1 MCQVTISERE
11 LFTLFATEATAVEF
25 FERVRWPHGRV
36 CPACDSED
44 TIPKKVKPFFYLCRT
59 CGKQF
64 SAKFGTVLQASP
76 LPMTVWLLAMYK
88 LVIARK
94 GVSSLQLSKELGLTQ
109 KATWHLVHRLKE
121 ACRKTPTI
129 LSGAVEADETYVG
142 GKAKNKHRK
151 KGQKFPV
158 GGADK
163 VVVFG
168 LRERGGPTVAT
179 VVDGTSGSILQ
190 PEIRRHVQR
199 GSAVFTDEQG
209 AYIGLDEQG
218 YAHHSVNHSAQEY
231 VRGLVHTNSIESVWA
246 VFKRSVRGI
255 HHHVSRKHLPRYLA
269 EATFRLH
276 EGKVSEH
283 VLDRMTALCR
293 RCVNVHLPYGKLT
306 GKSKNRSRR
315 AA

>member
-1 MCQVTISERE
+1 MCTVTISERE
-11 LFTLFATEATAVEF
+11 LFALFETEADAVHF
-25 FERVRWPHGRV
+25 FESIRWPHGRR
-36 CPACDSED
+36 CPTCDSED
-44 TIPKKVKPFFYLCRT
+44 TIPKKARPFFYLCRA

-76 LPMTVWLLAMYK
+76 LSMTVWLHAMYK
-88 LVIARK
+88 VVVARK

-121 ACRKTPTI
+121 ACRADPEP
-129 LSGAVEADETYVG
+129 LSGAIEVDETYIG

-151 KGQKFPV
+151 KGHRFPV

-163 VVVFG
+163 AIVLG
-168 LRERGGPTVAT
+168 MRERGGPTIAKVVADT
-179 VVDGTSGSILQ
+179 RRDTIQ
-190 PEIRRHVQR
+190 PEIRQRVQR
-199 GSAVFTDEQG
+199 GSAVFTDEH
-209 AYIGLDEQG
+209 AG
-218 YAHHSVNHSAQEY
+218 YAGLAASGYGHGTVNHQAHEY

-246 VFKRSVRGI
+246 VFKRSLMGT

-269 EATFRLH
+269 EATFRLS
-276 EGKVSEH
+276 EGRVSEH
-283 VLDRMTALCR
+283 VLDRLEALCR
-293 RCVNVHLPYGKLT
+293 RCVNVHLPYAVLT